1 MRNPINAALT
11 LAAFLAGMLMLSSE
25 NTFAQSYKCK
35 GADGKIEYSDRPC
48 AVDKDVLAKPAS
60 ASNSVAGKPVNTS
73 MVQLGTLFVDF
84 EDRLCEREKLS
95 IEIDKAQ
102 RSGDLQK
109 SDTTWKPKQERINFL
124 NDTLIEFQAKASKI
138 ISASKPDGD
147 EPAALR
153 KYQRRLKDCD
163 KAKPSAF
170 MFNDKPVESKPSEAK
185 TNDGKAAAKPTDAK
199 AVEPKASDV
208 KTSK

>member
-1 MRNPINAALT
+1 MRNPINVALT
-11 LAAFLAGMLMLSSE
+11 LTAFSAGMLMLSSE
-25 NTFAQSYKCK
+25 NAFAQSYKCK

-48 AVDKDVLAKPAS
+48 AVDKDVLSKPAS
-60 ASNSVAGKPVNTS
+60 ASNSVAGKPVNTPLLK
-73 MVQLGTLFVDF
+73 LGALFVDF

-95 IEIDKAQ
+95 TEIDKAQ
-102 RSGDLQK
+102 RSGELQK
-109 SDTTWKPKQERINFL
+109 SDTTWKPKQERLNFL
-124 NDTLIEFQAKASKI
+124 NDTLIEFQSKASKI

-170 MFNDKPVESKPSEAK
+170 MFSEKPLESKPSEAK
-185 TNDGKAAAKPTDAK
+185 TTDGKSAAKPMDVK
-199 AVEPKASDV
+199 AAEPKATDV

>member
-1 MRNPINAALT
+1 M
-11 LAAFLAGMLMLSSE
+11 FCSE
-25 NTFAQSYKCK
+25 NTIAQSYKCK

-48 AVDKDVLAKPAS
+48 AVDKDVLSKPPS
-60 ASNSVAGKPVNTS
+60 ASNSAAAKPANTP
-73 MVQLGTLFVDF
+73 MLQLGTLFVDF

-95 IEIDKAQ
+95 MEIDKAQ
-102 RSGDLQK
+102 RSGELQK
-109 SDTTWKPKQERINFL
+109 SDTTWKPKQERFNFL

-170 MFNDKPVESKPSEAK
+170 MFNDKPVEPKPSDAK
-185 TNDGKAAAKPTDAK
+185 ANDGKSAPKPTDAK
-199 AVEPKASDV
+199 TSEPKISDV